1 MCFERQ
7 SDWGG
12 LWHYTWRTGLDEHGE
27 PVHCSMYRYLW
38 TNGPKECLEFGD
50 YSFEEHF
57 GKPIPSFPPYA
68 VLNNYILGRA
78 EKSDV
83 RKYIRFN
90 TAVRDVRY
98 CEASGKFT
106 VRSTDLNEQANH
118 EEEFDHVIVAIGHFS
133 VPNVPSFEGIDRFPG
148 RVLHGHD
155 FRDALEFKGKR
166 LLIVGASYSAEDIA
180 LQNLKYGAASV
191 TCTYRT
197 GAMGFKWPEGIEE
210 LPLVTKFEGSTAH
223 FGDGSTREIDAVILC
238 TGYQHHFPFMED
250 SLRLRTHNRMWTPN
264 LYKGVVWMDNTKL
277 AYLGMQDQY
286 YTFSMFD
293 AQAWYVRDAI
303 LGRIA
308 LPSREEM
315 EKDSAELAGTGRG
328 APEPDR
334 RHRLPDRLLQGHL
347 RPDRLRHRLGRP
359 VRQLQALGAPQG
371 RGHRDLSRPLASVA
385 GHGQPGALAPHEV
398 VGRHGRHAGNIHGYQ
413 VTPGR
418 TSAGLGAS
426 PGPAFLRL
434 LPRDHRSR
442 RSRPR
447 RHERCPFPQPPAIR
461 STAPSSLRQSS
472 KPPGRSLR
480 HRSSLSESSGRPSR
494 LAARTARPSIA
505 SVR

>member
-1 MCFERQ
+1 MNKRVAIIGSGPCGLSQLRAFQQAQAKGADIPEVVCFERQ

-83 RKYIRFN
+83 RKYVRFS

-98 CEASGKFT
+98 SEATGRFT
-106 VRSTDLNEQANH
+106 VRSTDLNEQTDRD
-118 EEEFDHVIVAIGHFS
+118 EEFDHVIVATGHFS

-148 RVLHGHD
+148 RVLHAHD

-166 LLIVGASYSAEDIA
+166 LLIVGGSYSAEDIA

-191 TCTYRT
+191 TCTYRS

-210 LPLVTKFEGSTAH
+210 LPLVTKFEGNTAH

-250 SLRLRTHNRMWTPN
+250 ALRLRTGNRLWPPG
-264 LYKGVVWMDNTKL
+264 LYKGVVWLDNTKL
-277 AYLGMQDQY
+277 FYLGMQDQY

-293 AQAWYVRDAI
+293 AQAWYVRDVI
-303 LGRIA
+303 LGGIA

-315 EKDSAELAGTGRG
+315 EKDTAGGRR
-328 APEPDR
+328 AK
-334 RHRLPDRLLQGHL
+334 
-347 RPDRLRHRLGRP
+347 
-359 VRQLQALGAPQG
+359 
-371 RGHRDLSRPLASVA
+371 
-385 GHGQPGALAPHEV
+385 
-398 VGRHGRHAGNIHGYQ
+398 
-413 VTPGR
+413 
-418 TSAGLGAS
+418 
-426 PGPAFLRL
+426 
-434 LPRDHRSR
+434 R
-442 RSRPR
+442 RSRTRFRTSTTRPTTAR
-447 RHERCPFPQPPAIR
+447 TSPPAPTTRWTGTSSATTSSTGSTTRKRTSRATATTRIR
-461 STAPSSLRQSS
+461 RRSPACRPRCTTRSGGRPWTTRWRRSWTPGSARAAEACAVRACAESRLLR
-472 KPPGRSLR
+472 PSLR
-480 HRSSLSESSGRPSR
+480 HR
-494 LAARTARPSIA
+494 RTGPRI
-505 SVR
+505 RDW